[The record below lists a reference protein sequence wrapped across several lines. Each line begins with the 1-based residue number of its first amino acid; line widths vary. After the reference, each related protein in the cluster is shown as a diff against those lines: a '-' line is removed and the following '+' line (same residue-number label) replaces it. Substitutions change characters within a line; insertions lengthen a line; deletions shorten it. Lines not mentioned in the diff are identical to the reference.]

1 MSRRLSPRRFAEAA
15 YNRLTV
21 ANILVMKPAE
31 TCRIT
36 TRDGKPLTVRR
47 LTSADRQALQTFN
60 ATLTAVSRGKF
71 LPHSYD
77 DTTVHKVLNRAE
89 SGADYTLG
97 AFAGDQLAAYFFL
110 WRAEERVPLLGIGL
124 LDEWQHRGL
133 GTQLL
138 AILIRQAQAT
148 GRDGIELTT
157 LPDNQAGFALYQ
169 KLGFKYYADVENRD
183 GDGRIVIER
192 AMFYA
197 LKPGAK
203 PLEGAHAPPV

>member
-1 MSRRLSPRRFAEAA
+1 
-15 YNRLTV
+15 
-21 ANILVMKPAE
+21 MKLE
-31 TCRIT
+31 ELRQVT
-36 TRDGKPLTVRR
+36 TRDGQPLSVRR
-47 LTSADRQALQTFN
+47 LTRADRLALQTFN
-60 ATLTAVSRGKF
+60 TALTADSRGKF

-77 DTTVHKVLNRAE
+77 DATVRKVLERAE

-97 AFAGDQLAAYFFL
+97 AFADDRLVAYFFL
-110 WRAEERVPLLGIGL
+110 WRAQERVPLLGIGM

-133 GTQLL
+133 GTQLM
-138 AILIRQAQAT
+138 AILIRQAQET
-148 GRDGIELTT
+148 ERDGVELTT

-183 GDGRIVIER
+183 GNGRIVIER

-197 LKPGAK
+197 LKPGAR